1 MTRHDLARALRD
13 AAHACRVS
21 AFPRRILGLRD
32 ADTLDKTADE
42 LEQLA
47 ERVEAGASLT
57 G

>member
-42 LEQLA
+42 LDQLA
-47 ERVEAGASLT
+47 ERVEAGSSLT